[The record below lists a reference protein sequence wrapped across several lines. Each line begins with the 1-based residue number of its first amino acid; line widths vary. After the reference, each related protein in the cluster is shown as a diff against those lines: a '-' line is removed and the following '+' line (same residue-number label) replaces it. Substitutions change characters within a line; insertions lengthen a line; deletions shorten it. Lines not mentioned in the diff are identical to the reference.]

1 MEEDQRGLAAFKECL
16 MNPNVALTSVDLMY
30 NRIGKSCPPS
40 QMQSSPWQILS
51 ALRRAAMF

>member
-30 NRIGKSCPPS
+30 NRIGKDADC
-40 QMQSSPWQILS
+40 QGQLS
-51 ALRRAAMF
+51 LASKDCLALDCKL